1 MARIFGLSGRITGR
15 KGDAVFSVRKGEQ
28 IVRQYNPMVLNPNTE
43 AQTVQRSK
51 MKLSSQLSAVFAN
64 VIAIPSEGAKTTRNI
79 FTQINFPLIHR
90 VENGEEIKVEAD
102 LPKIQLTKS
111 GRAMC
116 PIAAGMPFSND
127 NVRVGLLQ
135 DCSSEYDRVVYTVVA
150 IQADGSMR
158 VVLSHT
164 VSEAGYQGRFMYE
177 FPPMAEN
184 CLIYA
189 YGIKD
194 LSSKAYSTFED
205 TTYSEGEAVAS
216 LISGRKVS
224 AADAQVTQTVGLLL
238 TAGGNMVAS
247 NGERVMMVTAPSN
260 ADVLN
265 GGEFFVQAANVITLD
280 FDIAEGKEFVE
291 GSIVAGAEEPIEF
304 TGIPWTWVVE
314 LVPSASI
321 FVLSVDT
328 RATH

>member
-1 MARIFGLSGRITGR
+1 MARIFGLSGRLTGR

-116 PIAAGMPFSND
+116 PIAAGQPFVND

-135 DCSSEYDRVVYTVVA
+135 NCANEYDRVVYTVVA

-158 VVLSHT
+158 VILSHT
-164 VSEAGYQGRFMYE
+164 VSEAGFDGRFMYE
-177 FPPMAEN
+177 FPPQATN
-184 CLIYA
+184 VLIYA

-224 AADAQVTQTVGLLL
+224 AADAQVSQTVGLLL
-238 TAGGNMVAS
+238 PAGREIVAS
-247 NGERVMMVTAPSN
+247 NGKTTMIVTDPANPK
-260 ADVLN
+260 VLN
-265 GGEFFVQAANVITLD
+265 GGDFFVQDGDVVNLNYE
-280 FDIAEGKEFVE
+280 IAEGYEFVS
-291 GSIVAGAEEPIEF
+291 GQMIAGAEDPISWSSN
-304 TGIPWTWVVE
+304 PWTWVVE
-314 LVPSASI
+314 LVADEESFISAI
-321 FVLSVDT
+321 T
-328 RATH
+328 TQAAH

>member
-28 IVRQYNPMVLNPNTE
+28 IMRQYNPMVLNPNTE

-79 FTQINFPLIHR
+79 FTKINFPLIHR

-116 PIAAGMPFSND
+116 PIAAGQPLVND
-127 NVRVGLLQ
+127 NIRVGLLQ
-135 DCSSEYDRVVYTVVA
+135 NCEAEYDRVVYTVVA
-150 IQADGSMR
+150 IQDDGSMR

-164 VSEAGYQGRFMYE
+164 VNEAGYDGRFMYE
-177 FPPMAEN
+177 FAPLATN

-194 LSSKAYSTFED
+194 LSSKAYTTFED

-238 TAGGNMVAS
+238 STDGKLVAS
-247 NGERVMMVTAPSN
+247 NGENVMIVMPTDNP
-260 ADVLN
+260 DVLN
-265 GGEFFVQAANVITLD
+265 AGEFFVQNGNVVNLD
-280 FDIAEGKEFVE
+280 FEIAEGKVFDE
-291 GSIVAGAEEPIEF
+291 GSLTAGAGEPIEF
-304 TGIPWTWVVE
+304 AGIPYTWVVS
-314 LVPSASI
+314 LAAGQKVY
-321 FVLSVDT
+321 VLSITTDN
-328 RATH
+328 AA

>member
-79 FTQINFPLIHR
+79 FTKINFPLIHR

-116 PIAAGMPFSND
+116 PIAAGQPFING
-127 NVRVGLLQ
+127 NVFVGLLQ
-135 DCSSEYDRVVYTVVA
+135 NCANEYDRVVYTVVA

-164 VSEAGYQGRFMYE
+164 VNEAGFDGRFMYE
-177 FPPMAEN
+177 FAPQTEN
-184 CLIYA
+184 ILIYA

-194 LSSKAYSTFED
+194 LSSKAYTTFAD

-238 TAGGNMVAS
+238 PAGAVIAAS
-247 NGERVMMVTAPSN
+247 NGKDTMFVTAPSN
-260 ADVLN
+260 ANVLN
-265 GGEFFVQAANVITLD
+265 AGALFVQDDNVVDLD
-280 FDIAEGKEFVE
+280 FEIKKGYHFTS
-291 GSIVAGAEEPIEF
+291 GSLAAGAENPI
-304 TGIPWTWVVE
+304 TWTTNPWTWVVE
-314 LVPSASI
+314 LVDDET
-321 FVLSVDT
+321 VYQLSVTTTAD
-328 RATH
+328 A

>member
-79 FTQINFPLIHR
+79 FTKINFPLIQR
-90 VENGEEIKVEAD
+90 VEAGEEIRVEAD

-116 PIAAGMPFSND
+116 PIAAGQAEVNG
-127 NVRVGLLQ
+127 NVYVSLLQ
-135 DCSSEYDRVVYTVVA
+135 NCAAEYDRVVYTVVA

-164 VSEAGYQGRFMYE
+164 VNDPGFDGRFTYD
-177 FPPMAEN
+177 FAPVATKI
-184 CLIYA
+184 LVYA

-194 LSSKAYSTFED
+194 LSSKAYTTFEN
-205 TTYSEGEAVAS
+205 TIYEEGAAVAS
-216 LISGRKVS
+216 LISGRMVS
-224 AADAQVTQTVGLLL
+224 AADAQVTQTVGLILPTGL
-238 TAGGNMVAS
+238 AYAS
-247 NGERVMMVTAPSN
+247 SNNEQVMFVQNEGDAHVKNQNS
-260 ADVLN
+260 
-265 GGEFFVQAANVITLD
+265 FFVAKNDVVNLAFEFDEGYVFDDGDITIGSADPISITAN
-280 FDIAEGKEFVE
+280 
-291 GSIVAGAEEPIEF
+291 
-304 TGIPWTWVVE
+304 PWTWVVTFTGTNP
-314 LVPSASI
+314 LAVMGITA
-321 FVLSVDT
+321 
-328 RATH
+328 RAIA

>member
-64 VIAIPSEGAKTTRNI
+64 VIAIPSEGARTTRNI
-79 FTQINFPLIHR
+79 FTKINFPLIQR
-90 VENGEEIKVEAD
+90 VEAGEEIKVEAD

-116 PIAAGMPFSND
+116 PIAAGQAEVNG
-127 NVRVGLLQ
+127 NVYVSLLQ
-135 DCSSEYDRVVYTVVA
+135 NCANEYDRVVYTVVA

-164 VSEAGYQGRFMYE
+164 VNDPGFDGRFTYD
-177 FPPMAEN
+177 FAPVATN
-184 CLIYA
+184 ILVYA

-194 LSSKAYSTFED
+194 LSSKAYTTFEN
-205 TTYSEGEAVAS
+205 TIYEEGAAVAS
-216 LISGRKVS
+216 LISGRVVS

-238 TAGGNMVAS
+238 PTGVGYAS
-247 NGERVMMVTAPSN
+247 SNNAPVMFVENEGDAHVKNQNS
-260 ADVLN
+260 
-265 GGEFFVQAANVITLD
+265 FFVANGDVVNLNFEFDEGYEFDDGDISIGVADPISIT
-280 FDIAEGKEFVE
+280 AN
-291 GSIVAGAEEPIEF
+291 
-304 TGIPWTWVVE
+304 PWTWVVAFTGT
-314 LVPSASI
+314 SALAVMGITAKAS
-321 FVLSVDT
+321 
-328 RATH
+328 A

>member
-79 FTQINFPLIHR
+79 FTKINFPLIKR
-90 VENGEEIKVEAD
+90 VEAGEEIKVKAD

-116 PIAAGMPFSND
+116 PIAAGQPFLNG
-127 NVRVGLLQ
+127 NVYVGLLQ
-135 DCSSEYDRVVYTVVA
+135 NCAAEYDRVVYTVVA
-150 IQADGSMR
+150 LQADGSMR

-164 VSEAGYQGRFMYE
+164 VNEAGFDGRFMYE
-177 FPPMAEN
+177 FAPQAEN
-184 CLIYA
+184 VLIYA

-194 LSSKAYSTFED
+194 LSSKAYTTFAD

-224 AADAQVTQTVGLLL
+224 AADAQVSQTVGLLL
-238 TAGGNMVAS
+238 TAGVGVSAS
-247 NGERVMMVTAPSN
+247 NGIDTMFVTDPEENHVMNTGA
-260 ADVLN
+260 
-265 GGEFFVQAANVITLD
+265 FFVQEGNVVDLNFTI
-280 FDIAEGKEFVE
+280 ENGYHFVS
-291 GSIVAGAEEPIEF
+291 GSLVAGAEDPE
-304 TGIPWTWVVE
+304 TWAVNPWTWVVE
-314 LVPSASI
+314 LVDGETVYTLS
-321 FVLSVDT
+321 LSVAAD
-328 RATH
+328 A

>member
-79 FTQINFPLIHR
+79 FTKLNFPLIHR
-90 VENGEEIKVEAD
+90 VEAGEEIRVEAD

-116 PIAAGMPFSND
+116 PIAAGQAAINGDVYVS
-127 NVRVGLLQ
+127 LLQ
-135 DCSSEYDRVVYTVVA
+135 NCKNEYDRVVYTVVA

-164 VSEAGYQGRFMYE
+164 VNEAGFDGRFAYT
-177 FPPMAEN
+177 FAPLATN

-194 LSSKAYSTFED
+194 LSSKAYTTFEN
-205 TTYSEGEAVAS
+205 TIYEEGAAVAS
-216 LISGRKVS
+216 LISGRQVS
-224 AADAQVTQTVGLLL
+224 AADAQVTQTVGLML
-238 TAGGNMVAS
+238 TTGVHFASSNDVPVMFVQNEDDAHVANQNS
-247 NGERVMMVTAPSN
+247 
-260 ADVLN
+260 
-265 GGEFFVQAANVITLD
+265 FFVANSDVVNLD
-280 FDIAEGKEFVE
+280 FEFDAGYEFDEANLMV
-291 GSIVAGAEEPIEF
+291 GSAEPIDI
-304 TGIPWTWVVE
+304 TTIPYTWVVNFTG
-314 LVPSASI
+314 VTTIA
-321 FVLSVDT
+321 VLSVT
-328 RATH
+328 AKASA